1 MKIGFIGLGNL
12 GTPIAL
18 NLLESGHQLFVYNR
32 TTAKTAPLTAKGAVA
47 TNSIEALAKECH
59 IVFSIVSDDNAVRSI
74 CTGEQGLLAHLAPGS
89 IHVNISTILPATAA
103 EMAALHEQ
111 HGLNYLAAPVFGR
124 PEIVTARKANFVI
137 SGKESAR
144 KQIEPLLKDA
154 GGAGVWDFG
163 DMITAAN
170 TVKLCGN
177 FLIGA
182 ASEAIGES
190 TTLAQNSGVD
200 TQKMWSMFTQTLFN
214 APIYHIYSA
223 IIANAKYE
231 PAAFTMPLG
240 LKDIKLVLQQADQVN
255 QNMPLAQLLQQHMET
270 LISQGKGHLD
280 WSAVSLATH

>member
-18 NLLESGHQLFVYNR
+18 NLLERGHQLFVYNR
-32 TTAKTAPLTAKGAVA
+32 TVAKTAPLTAKGAVA
-47 TNSIEALAKECH
+47 TNSIEALAKECQ

-74 CTGEQGLLAHLAPGS
+74 CTGDHGLLSHLAPAS
-89 IHVNISTILPATAA
+89 IHVNMSTILPGTVA
-103 EMAALHEQ
+103 EIAALHEQ
-111 HGLNYLAAPVFGR
+111 HGLHYLSAPVFGR
-124 PEIVTARKANFVI
+124 PDVTAARKANFVI
-137 SGKESAR
+137 SGNEAIR
-144 KQIEPLLKDA
+144 RQIEPLLKDA

-163 DMITAAN
+163 DVVTAAN

-190 TTLAQNSGVD
+190 TVLAQKSGVD
-200 TQKMWSMFTQTLFN
+200 VQQMWSMFTQTLFN

-223 IIANAKYE
+223 IIANNKYE

-240 LKDIKLVLQQADQVN
+240 LKDIKLVLQQAEQTG
-255 QNMPLAQLLQQHMET
+255 QHMPLAQLLQQHMEK
-270 LISQGKGHLD
+270 LISEGKGHLD
-280 WSAVSLATH
+280 WSAVSLGAN